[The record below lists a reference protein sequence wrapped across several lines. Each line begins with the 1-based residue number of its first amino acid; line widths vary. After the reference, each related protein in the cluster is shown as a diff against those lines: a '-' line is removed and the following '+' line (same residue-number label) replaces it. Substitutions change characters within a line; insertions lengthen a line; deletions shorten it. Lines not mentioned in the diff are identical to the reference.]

1 MIYKMNIVRRLLHK
15 YILPSIHGRGRGVG
29 LFFFL
34 LLQLSAFNTQL
45 STCLAQDVMVTVAPV
60 QQVLPPQVFLYIFN
74 TGAYFNITL
83 TNLTDEVQDVYLGF
97 QLDQT
102 VPDEGLSISTP
113 PNRQP
118 SKPYSIPAKGVY
130 QLSLVEMNEMFKH
143 IPLAEVK
150 APQDLFTNY
159 SNGSFGLLPEG
170 LYQVH
175 LTAYKWHKPAY
186 ATPQPASSPEDGIGF
201 FNICYNAQAPK
212 FLTPVNMDFGKD
224 DSDIVPVDPMS
235 PIFTWMPPVVV
246 CNPSATNFE
255 YTFTVVELLP
265 MQDPDDAVRK
275 GARFY
280 NAPGLTQPQCVI
292 PQDYIRNMNPA
303 STYVAFVQ
311 AINKNKSG
319 GEISYLQIENNGR
332 SDLKL
337 FRIKTSDQVDDN
349 KKDDEEEEEDDE
361 DKNGDEEED
370 IEGILSFSDI
380 EAAIDPTKEY
390 TYRVPEI
397 TTPYFSDPTTA
408 RKLFV
413 NEDINVEWDGV
424 YHLGGPGQEPD
435 TLKFAYTVQLFNG
448 GQVMDKA
455 AALAKDPVFSKE
467 VKEDEDYSLTIP
479 WEDIEEVVNLG
490 DYVVLRVEPKC
501 VNGDQVAFSTDT
513 INVMDLAMAEHLAQ
527 KYFQCS
533 SQITIDNLKPTYD
546 AASGLRDK
554 VVDIGEYKLTI
565 DEIKGT
571 AEAGFEGKGRVEWSP
586 LGFPTM
592 VCVQFK
598 GLKINTDNR
607 VYEGVCESYSNDPQS
622 DISCVDKLFSDWGI
636 DNLIGDGK
644 IANAQYLQGANVDA
658 ARDLAKKID
667 LKKYYGYVK
676 VGKNL
681 LDLARKGSVDRLYM
695 PLALPKDINS
705 SPVDIQIAGMKFAP
719 DHATMNIIGEFVL
732 PESDYLENDILVLGC
747 PRVCISPKSLL
758 PEGGTLAL
766 LSDFTIKDP
775 NTTYKMTFKA
785 PQNLLQPTDGC
796 YVAWKDNKLEI
807 FGVDMEMTIPG
818 LVKDVNGMPTDEA
831 AKMRIA
837 ASVES
842 WDEFMVDRV
851 TMDPFQVED
860 LPGWTF
866 TAQDIVVDLAS
877 KRNSPSMGAF
887 PKDYD
892 KKKAGIVGNDVAWTG
907 CFIKEISVQFP
918 TSMEFSSGPSVD
930 DKSTGAGV
938 EGRRLKISAT
948 DMFFDK
954 SGATLTLTADQIL
967 SASAEGKLG
976 GWSFSLDQVGLSI
989 LQNDFKD
996 CHFSGSFGVPVVEG
1010 DIGFSCQVMKLAK
1023 VDEKSKEAGKEYAY
1037 IFKVQQVDNLNF
1049 DFFLAKADIN
1059 KKQTYLLVEAVPE
1072 KGELKTRVELMM
1084 GGVLDI
1090 GSGGM
1095 LADKK
1100 LDFRL
1105 PGIVFS
1111 QFRIANCKA
1120 WESQFEDVAQMQKDA
1135 KEQVTQ
1141 VKINGK
1147 MEKVSYLISNKEY
1160 EVKKDRCYIS
1170 RGTWGLASPP
1180 KKLGPFELTLNS
1192 FNMEYNNDLLKLVVD
1207 GKVAIVQGID
1217 LSAQA
1222 KLTIQAEV
1230 KNLDDFS
1237 NLSIKYKKT
1246 DLNDLVI
1253 KSTFAGCTFDGTLHQ
1268 ETGDDAG
1275 YSGNVKFVLPGE
1287 FLIVE
1292 ASAAYYDYDDG
1303 KGNAYT
1309 WGFLKAKVGSKV
1321 GIEITPIKITSI
1333 TGGFYF
1339 NCRRNDQD
1347 EKGATRE
1354 KGLIGVVVGI
1364 GLSTTAGDSA
1374 LKGDFEMT
1382 CIYDKNLNNG
1392 DGGLTSFVFNGHME
1406 AVDGMVNADASIV
1419 YHHDNTD
1426 QYLALNVTVDAKAD
1440 ASELADNIQ
1449 AITNKFQGKLDKLK
1463 EKGYKLVKDVKGSLD
1478 DKIGDNDGETE
1489 GHESKAKKPAEVKVG
1504 AEVTLDF
1511 RITMKEKGKK
1521 CSPVRWHVYLGNP
1534 ESEQKRCRF
1543 TLIDFQSPIV
1553 SVNIGANA
1561 YLCVGNELP
1570 NNGKLPD
1577 IPYKVRKFLDGKSAG
1592 EGVLSASKSEADIAR
1607 QKAREEVLNQA
1618 ASGCGVML
1626 GATAYG
1632 YIDLDFGLLYG
1643 NFGATAGFDIA
1654 LTKFK
1659 DPQWCANFHDNKGF
1673 HDWYGNGQLYAS
1685 LEADLGLRL
1694 NLGFFNDSISILK
1707 GGLGGCFRF
1716 QGPRPSYF
1724 SGEARCY
1731 LSLFNGLVDID
1742 RTYEFEC
1749 GTFCKEFHGNPLDD
1763 FELFGD
1769 CIGYE
1774 SGGEGWNDEEKYINA
1789 KHIHNPILQTNA
1801 GIGQHFRLLDEN
1813 ELDRIEEKSDAS
1825 RSQLETMATRTFVF
1839 YLNSATLYKYTLNGY
1854 SEKWPDG
1861 YYGKTIK
1868 FKGNVSGVKHVLDI
1882 CDLDPNK
1889 KYRLSVRG
1897 YAMEIVNGQA
1907 VNPVT
1912 FNEKTHKYENKA
1924 WSQTKNFYFQTGP
1937 EEEIGDIVD
1946 LQEYVAIAYPSYYN
1960 QLKYDGEY
1968 INAHKKDVMRPL
1980 IALTDDLSGKV
1991 FQNGTFQWRWK
2002 AEDQEYSNTLAAFIT
2017 TTLYADPRGPSEGYT
2032 ACHVACNGAFNC
2044 SKGQKG
2050 QLTLEYIQTHY
2061 INDKYVSDTT
2071 TLAKLKLIIV
2081 DENDWQTSVMD
2092 YEKPFIGLVADKIK
2106 PKAELQYF
2114 CSDESL
2120 VTGATLKDGKTL
2132 CRLADA
2138 YWYIGYLSNLVFP
2151 GGYEMDS
2158 YRYKMYGTTSQ
2169 TLIYSD
2175 KGGHYHGNLS
2185 KEPELHG
2192 LRMVSNTH
2200 DRIRNLSWY
2209 TYDNFKNLT
2218 PYPLPYLN
2226 DHKYNYVRGGNNRV
2240 ALFTPANNSKDRLAN
2255 LLDDLRAPYYAA
2267 ADFQSSVSYA
2277 SQDLERSYNWGYSSG
2292 AWTKGVNEVVKWNNK
2307 YLGCMITAKS
2317 GSARMEMPYYQI
2329 TIAWTA
2335 TWGNGVFCNMYNM
2348 LPKLVDGKLDKHW
2361 RAETV
2366 NGNPMFYHLY
2376 GGKGYAKDKLVIN
2389 VDNITELEARAY
2401 RVNAYDITK
2410 GVYFPMS
2417 HGNRLDYKVMG
2428 TTEKNYVVSQP
2439 LSDRCKVEKEF

>member
-1 MIYKMNIVRRLLHK
+1 M
-15 YILPSIHGRGRGVG
+15 
-29 LFFFL
+29 
-34 LLQLSAFNTQL
+34 
-45 STCLAQDVMVTVAPV
+45 AQEVMVTVTPV
-60 QQVLPPQVFLYIFN
+60 QQVLPPQVFLYVFN

-97 QLDQT
+97 QIDQT
-102 VPDEGLSISTP
+102 MPDNGLSVSTP
-113 PNRQP
+113 PKRQP
-118 SKPYSIPAKGVY
+118 ARPYSIPAKGVY

-143 IPLAEVK
+143 IPLSEVN

-159 SNGSFGLLPEG
+159 TNGSFGLLPEG

-175 LTAYKWHKPAY
+175 LTAYKWHQPAY
-186 ATPQPASSPEDGIGF
+186 ATPQAASSPEDGIGF

-212 FLTPVNMDFGKD
+212 FLTPVNLDFGKD
-224 DSDIVPVDPMS
+224 DSDIADVDPLS
-235 PIFTWMPPVVV
+235 PIFTWAPPVVV
-246 CNPSATNFE
+246 CNPTATTFE
-255 YTFTVVELLP
+255 YNFTVVEMLP
-265 MQDPDDAVRK
+265 MQDADDAVRK
-275 GARFY
+275 GATFY
-280 NAPGLTQPQCVI
+280 KASELTQPQCVI
-292 PQDYIRNMNPA
+292 PQDYIRNMNPN
-303 STYVAFVQ
+303 STYVAWVQ
-311 AINKNKSG
+311 AVNKNKSG
-319 GEISYLQIENNGR
+319 GEITYLQIENNGR

-349 KKDDEEEEEDDE
+349 KKQDEDDEEDDKEKEQDEED
-361 DKNGDEEED
+361 G
-370 IEGILSFSDI
+370 IEGIFSFGDI

-390 TYRVPEI
+390 TYRVPQI
-397 TTPYFSDPTTA
+397 TTPYFSDPTIV

-435 TLKFAYTVQLFNG
+435 TLEFAYTVQLFNG
-448 GQVMDKA
+448 GQVADKS
-455 AALAKDPVFSKE
+455 AALAMEPVFSKE
-467 VKEDEDYSLTIP
+467 VKEDEDYSVTIP
-479 WEDIEEVVNLG
+479 WEDIEQVVNLG

-513 INVMDLAMAEHLAQ
+513 INVMDLAMAEHLAK

-554 VVDIGEYKLTI
+554 VVDIGQYKLTI

-571 AEAGFEGKGRVEWSP
+571 AAEGFEGKGRVEWSP
-586 LGFPTM
+586 LGFPIM

-607 VYEGVCESYSNDPQS
+607 VYEGVCESYSNDAGS
-622 DISCVDKLFSDWGI
+622 DIGCVEKLFSDWGI

-747 PRVCISPKSLL
+747 PRVCISPNSLL
-758 PEGGTLAL
+758 PEAGTLAL

-775 NTTYKMTFKA
+775 TTTYKMTFKA

-866 TAQDIVVDLAS
+866 TAQDILVDLAS
-877 KRNSPSMGAF
+877 QRNSPAMGAF

-892 KKKAGIVGNDVAWTG
+892 KKKAGIVGNEVAWEG
-907 CFIKEISVQFP
+907 CYIKNISVQFP

-930 DKSTGAGV
+930 DKGTGAGV

-1095 LADKK
+1095 LKDKK

-1120 WESQFEDVAQMQKDA
+1120 WTSQFKDVAKMQKEAQD
-1135 KEQVTQ
+1135 QVTQ

-1160 EVKKDRCYIS
+1160 EVKEDRCYIS

-1192 FNMEYNNDLLKLVVD
+1192 FNMEYDNDLLKLVVD

-1222 KLTIQAEV
+1222 KLTIMAEV

-1237 NLSIKYKKT
+1237 KLSIKYKDI
-1246 DLNDLVI
+1246 DLNELVI
-1253 KSTFAGCTFDGTLHQ
+1253 KSTFAGCTFDGSLHQ

-1478 DKIGDNDGETE
+1478 DKIGDNDGETDGDE
-1489 GHESKAKKPAEVKVG
+1489 TKAKKPAEVKVG
-1504 AEVTLDF
+1504 AEVSLDF

-1521 CSPVRWHVYLGNP
+1521 CSPVKWHVYLGNP

-1543 TLIDFQSPIV
+1543 TLIDFKSPVV

-1577 IPYKVRKFLDGKSAG
+1577 IPYKVRKFLDGKSVG
-1592 EGVLSASKSEADIAR
+1592 EGVQSASKSEADMAR
-1607 QKAREEVLNQA
+1607 QKAMEEVLNQA

-1643 NFGATAGFDIA
+1643 SFGATAGFDIA

-1659 DPQWCANFHDNKGF
+1659 NPQWCANFKSNMGF

-1685 LEADLGLRL
+1685 LEAELGLRL
-1694 NLGFFNDSISILK
+1694 NLGFFNDSITILK
-1707 GGLGGCFRF
+1707 AGLGGCFKF

-1724 SGEARCY
+1724 TGEARCY

-1749 GTFCKEFHGNPLDD
+1749 GTFCKAFHGNPLDD

-1769 CIGYE
+1769 CMGYE
-1774 SGGEGWNDEEKYINA
+1774 NTAEGWDQDKAINPTLFQ
-1789 KHIHNPILQTNA
+1789 NPILRTNA
-1801 GIGQHFRLLDEN
+1801 PINQHFRILDEN
-1813 ELDRIEEKSDAS
+1813 ELDRIEEKSGAS
-1825 RSQLETMATRTFVF
+1825 RAALEAQASRTFVF
-1839 YLNSATLYKYTLNGY
+1839 KMDDYVEIRQCNPYRDYKRYYL
-1854 SEKWPDG
+1854 
-1861 YYGKTIK
+1861 
-1868 FKGNVSGVKHVLDI
+1868 KGNISGVQHI
-1882 CDLDPNK
+1882 IDLLELSPNK
-1889 KYRLSVRG
+1889 NYDMRVYGWAK
-1897 YAMEIVNGQA
+1897 EIVGGKE

-1924 WSQTKNFYFQTGP
+1924 WGQWKHYYFRTGTSKSI
-1937 EEEIGDIVD
+1937 EDIVD
-1946 LQEYVAIAYPSYYN
+1946 LQDYVAIAYPSYYN
-1960 QLKYDGEY
+1960 KLFYDGGY
-1968 INAHKKDVMRPL
+1968 LGAHRHDIQYPL
-1980 IALTDDLSGKV
+1980 IALTSDLKDKA
-1991 FQNGTFQWRWK
+1991 FTKGTLQWRWIGTDGTEVSRN
-2002 AEDQEYSNTLAAFIT
+2002 AIIT
-2017 TTLYADPRGPSEGYT
+2017 KTETDGTYCHIIADGKLNAR
-2032 ACHVACNGAFNC
+2032 
-2044 SKGQKG
+2044 
-2050 QLTLEYIQTHY
+2050 
-2061 INDKYVSDTT
+2061 SDYGT
-2071 TLAKLKLIIV
+2071 LKLVYTISKEV
-2081 DENDWQTSVMD
+2081 NKKTVYETTELVSLKLRAWDDTDWQSSVLS
-2092 YEKPFIGLVADKIK
+2092 YEKPFVGLVPISISYNGDAKV
-2106 PKAELQYF
+2106 QNV
-2114 CSDESL
+2114 SDYDL
-2120 VTGATLKDGKTL
+2120 VKGKKVTFSNQEVEM
-2132 CRLADA
+2132 RLRDP
-2138 YWYIGYLSNLVFP
+2138 YWYIAYLSNVVFA
-2151 GGYEMDS
+2151 GGYEIDAS
-2158 YRYKMYGTTSQ
+2158 RFNCYATTSQ
-2169 TLIYSD
+2169 SVVYTD
-2175 KGGHYHGNLS
+2175 KGGKYEGKLS
-2185 KEPELHG
+2185 TL
-2192 LRMVSNTH
+2192 NTGSKCYS
-2200 DRIRNLSWY
+2200 DYEKIRKLSWY
-2209 TYDNFKNLT
+2209 QYDDYSSVT
-2218 PYPLPYLN
+2218 PYPLPYYP
-2226 DHKYNYVRGGNNRV
+2226 DQKYNYVRGGNKR
-2240 ALFTPANNSKDRLAN
+2240 LPYFYPSSSPRLRFTN
-2255 LLDDLRAPYYAA
+2255 LLNDLRDVYYLCDEFQTKLATEAA
-2267 ADFQSSVSYA
+2267 NVQKQYDAAVTITGGIDNVRKWNDKYVGCYISSV
-2277 SQDLERSYNWGYSSG
+2277 R
-2292 AWTKGVNEVVKWNNK
+2292 NNK
-2307 YLGCMITAKS
+2307 RLDV
-2317 GSARMEMPYYQI
+2317 PYYQLPLI
-2329 TIAWTA
+2329 WGA
-2335 TWGNGVFCNMYNM
+2335 TWGHAYTFNMYSSLSNIVVNRFS
-2348 LPKLVDGKLDKHW
+2348 PTSIHR
-2361 RAETV
+2361 RAETEY
-2366 NGNPMFYHLY
+2366 GIPLFYRLY
-2376 GGKGYAKDKLVIN
+2376 GGKGYTQDEFISGGYMRNIISNAKVR
-2389 VDNITELEARAY
+2389 TY
-2401 RVNAYDITK
+2401 RVNSYDIDK
-2410 GVYFPMS
+2410 GRYAPVLSINGAKQDYC
-2417 HGNRLDYKVMG
+2417 GTVEVGYYLD
-2428 TTEKNYVVSQP
+2428 EP
-2439 LSDRCKVEKEF
+2439 LSYGWTLYDINHSKEIK

>member
-1 MIYKMNIVRRLLHK
+1 M
-15 YILPSIHGRGRGVG
+15 LPSMTGGLKGEQLRVPTGRKGRGVG

-34 LLQLSAFNTQL
+34 LLQLSSFNSQF
-45 STCLAQDVMVTVAPV
+45 STCLAQDVMVTVTPV

-74 TGAYFNITL
+74 IGAYFNITL
-83 TNLTDEVQDVYLGF
+83 TNLTDETQDVYLGF

-102 VPDEGLSISTP
+102 VPDDGLSISTP
-113 PNRQP
+113 PGRQP
-118 SKPYSIPAKGVY
+118 SRPYSIPAKGVY

-175 LTAYKWHKPAY
+175 LTAYKWHQPAY

-212 FLTPVNMDFGKD
+212 FLTPVNMDFGQD
-224 DSDIVPVDPMS
+224 DSDIVPVDPLS

-246 CNPSATNFE
+246 CNPAATTFE
-255 YTFTVVELLP
+255 YSFTVVEMLP
-265 MQDPDDAVRK
+265 MQDADDAVRK
-275 GARFY
+275 GATFY
-280 NAPGLTQPQCVI
+280 KASGLTQPQCVI
-292 PQDYIRNMNPA
+292 PQDYIRNMNPS
-303 STYVAFVQ
+303 STYVAWVQ

-319 GEISYLQIENNGR
+319 GEITYLQIENNGR

-349 KKDDEEEEEDDE
+349 KKQEDDEEDDE
-361 DKNGDEEED
+361 EGNGDEEED
-370 IEGILSFSDI
+370 IEGIFSFSDI

-390 TYRVPEI
+390 TYRVPQI

-413 NEDINVEWDGV
+413 GEDINVEWDGV

-435 TLKFAYTVQLFNG
+435 TLEFAYTVQLFNG

-455 AALAKDPVFSKE
+455 ATLAKDPVFSKE

-479 WEDIEEVVNLG
+479 WEDIEQVVNLG

-501 VNGDQVAFSTDT
+501 VNGESVAFSTDT
-513 INVMDLAMAEHLAQ
+513 INVLDLAMAEHLAK

-533 SQITIDNLKPTYD
+533 SQITITNFNPTYD

-554 VVDIGEYKLTI
+554 VVDIGQYKLTI

-571 AEAGFEGKGRVEWSP
+571 AEEGFEGKGRVEWSP
-586 LGFPTM
+586 MGFPMM

-598 GLKINTDNR
+598 NLKINTENR

-644 IANAQYLQGANVDA
+644 IANAEYLQGANVDV
-658 ARDLAKKID
+658 ARGLAQKID

-676 VGKNL
+676 TGKSL
-681 LDLARKGSVDRLYM
+681 LDLARKGSIDRLYM

-719 DHATMNIIGEFVL
+719 DHATMNIIGQFVL

-747 PRVCISPKSLL
+747 PRVCISPNSLL
-758 PEGGTLAL
+758 PEAGTLAL

-796 YVAWKDNKLEI
+796 YVAWKDDKLEI
-807 FGVDMEMTIPG
+807 FGIDMEMTIPG
-818 LVKDVNGMPTDEA
+818 LVKDVGGMPTDENP
-831 AKMRIA
+831 KLRIA
-837 ASVES
+837 ASVED
-842 WDEFMVDRV
+842 WNEFMVDRV

-866 TAQDIVVDLAS
+866 TAQEIVVDMAS
-877 KRNSPSMGAF
+877 QRNSPVMGAF

-892 KKKAGIVGNDVAWTG
+892 KKKAGIAGNDVAWQG
-907 CFIKEISVQFP
+907 CYIKEISVQFP
-918 TSMEFSSGPSVD
+918 TSMEFSSGPSSD
-930 DKSTGAGV
+930 DGAGV

-967 SASAEGKLG
+967 SASAQGQLG

-996 CHFSGSFGVPVVEG
+996 CHFSGTFGVPVVEG
-1010 DIGFSCQVMKLAK
+1010 KIGYSCQVMKLNK
-1023 VDEKSKEAGKEYAY
+1023 VDEKSKQAGKEFAY

-1059 KKQTYLLVEAVPE
+1059 KKQTYLLVEALPE
-1072 KGELKTRVELMM
+1072 QGEVKTRVELMM

-1095 LADKK
+1095 LKDKK

-1135 KEQVTQ
+1135 KGQVTQ

-1192 FNMEYNNDLLKLVVD
+1192 FNMEYDNDLLKLVVD

-1222 KLTIQAEV
+1222 KLTIMAEV

-1237 NLSIKYKKT
+1237 KLSIKYKDI

-1253 KSTFAGCTFDGTLHQ
+1253 KSTFAGCTFDGSLHQ

-1303 KGNAYT
+1303 KGDSFT

-1449 AITNKFQGKLDKLK
+1449 AITDKFQGKLDKLK

-1489 GHESKAKKPAEVKVG
+1489 GDETKAKKPAEFKAG

-1521 CSPVRWHVYLGNP
+1521 CTPVRWHLYLGNP

-1543 TLIDFQSPIV
+1543 TLIDFKSPVV

-1561 YLCVGNELP
+1561 YLCIGNELP

-1577 IPYKVRKFLDGKSAG
+1577 IPYKVRKFLDGKSVG
-1592 EGVLSASKSEADIAR
+1592 EGVQSASKSEADMAR
-1607 QKAREEVLNQA
+1607 QKAMEEVLNQA

-1643 NFGATAGFDIA
+1643 SFGATAGFDIA

-1659 DPQWCANFHDNKGF
+1659 SPQWCANFKSNMGF

-1685 LEADLGLRL
+1685 LEAELGLRL
-1694 NLGFFNDSISILK
+1694 NLGFFNDSITILK
-1707 GGLGGCFRF
+1707 AGLGGCFKF
-1716 QGPRPSYF
+1716 QGPKPSYF
-1724 SGEARCY
+1724 TGEARCC

-1749 GTFCKEFHGNPLDD
+1749 GTFCKAFHGNPLDD

-1769 CIGYE
+1769 CMGYE
-1774 SGGEGWNDEEKYINA
+1774 NTAEGWNQDKAINPTLFQ
-1789 KHIHNPILQTNA
+1789 NPILRTNA
-1801 GIGQHFRLLDEN
+1801 PINQHFRILDEN
-1813 ELDRIEEKSDAS
+1813 ELDRIEEKSGAS
-1825 RSQLETMATRTFVF
+1825 RAALEAQASRTFVF
-1839 YLNSATLYKYTLNGY
+1839 KMNDYVEIRECNPYRDYKRYYL
-1854 SEKWPDG
+1854 
-1861 YYGKTIK
+1861 
-1868 FKGNVSGVKHVLDI
+1868 KGNISGVQHI
-1882 CDLDPNK
+1882 IDLLE
-1889 KYRLSVRG
+1889 LSPDKNYDMRVYG
-1897 YAMEIVNGQA
+1897 WAKEIVGGKE

-1924 WSQTKNFYFQTGP
+1924 WGQWKHYYFRTGTSKSI
-1937 EEEIGDIVD
+1937 EDIVD
-1946 LQEYVAIAYPSYYN
+1946 LQDYVAIAYPSYYN
-1960 QLKYDGEY
+1960 KLFYDSGY
-1968 INAHKKDVMRPL
+1968 LGAHRHDIQYPL
-1980 IALTDDLSGKV
+1980 IALTSDLKGKA
-1991 FQNGTFQWRWK
+1991 FTKGKLQWRWIGTDGTDVSRNAIITK
-2002 AEDQEYSNTLAAFIT
+2002 TETDGTYCHIIADGKLNARSEYGT
-2017 TTLYADPRGPSEGYT
+2017 
-2032 ACHVACNGAFNC
+2032 
-2044 SKGQKG
+2044 
-2050 QLTLEYIQTHY
+2050 
-2061 INDKYVSDTT
+2061 
-2071 TLAKLKLIIV
+2071 LKLTYTITKEV
-2081 DENDWQTSVMD
+2081 NKKTVYEVTELASLKLRAWDDTDWQSSVLS
-2092 YEKPFIGLVADKIK
+2092 YEKPFVGLAPISISYNGDAKV
-2106 PKAELQYF
+2106 QSV
-2114 CSDESL
+2114 SDYYL
-2120 VTGATLKDGKTL
+2120 VKGKKVTFSNQEVEM
-2132 CRLADA
+2132 RLRDP
-2138 YWYIGYLSNLVFP
+2138 YWYIAYLSNVVFA
-2151 GGYEMDS
+2151 GGYEIDAS
-2158 YRYKMYGTTSQ
+2158 RFNCYATTSQ
-2169 TLIYSD
+2169 SVVYTD
-2175 KGGHYHGNLS
+2175 KGGKYEGKLS
-2185 KEPELHG
+2185 TLNSGSRCYSDYEK
-2192 LRMVSNTH
+2192 
-2200 DRIRNLSWY
+2200 IRKLSWY
-2209 TYDNFKNLT
+2209 QYDDYSNIT
-2218 PYPLPYLN
+2218 PYPLPYYPGQT
-2226 DHKYNYVRGGNNRV
+2226 YNYVRGGNKRLPYFYPSSSPRNR
-2240 ALFTPANNSKDRLAN
+2240 FTN
-2255 LLDDLRAPYYAA
+2255 LLNDLRDVYYLC
-2267 ADFQSSVSYA
+2267 DEFQSKLATEAANVQKQYDAAVTITGGISNVS
-2277 SQDLERSYNWGYSSG
+2277 
-2292 AWTKGVNEVVKWNNK
+2292 KWNDKYVGCYISSVRNNK
-2307 YLGCMITAKS
+2307 RLDV
-2317 GSARMEMPYYQI
+2317 PYYQLPLI
-2329 TIAWTA
+2329 WGA
-2335 TWGNGVFCNMYNM
+2335 TWGHAYTFNMYASLSNIVANRFS
-2348 LPKLVDGKLDKHW
+2348 PSSIHR
-2361 RAETV
+2361 RAESEYGT
-2366 NGNPMFYHLY
+2366 PLFYRLY
-2376 GGKGYAKDKLVIN
+2376 GGKGYSQDEFISGGYMRNIISNAKVR
-2389 VDNITELEARAY
+2389 TY
-2401 RVNAYDITK
+2401 RVNSYDIDK
-2410 GVYFPMS
+2410 GRYAPVLSINGAKQDYC
-2417 HGNRLDYKVMG
+2417 GTVEVGYYLD
-2428 TTEKNYVVSQP
+2428 EP
-2439 LSDRCKVEKEF
+2439 LSYGWTLYDINHSKEIK